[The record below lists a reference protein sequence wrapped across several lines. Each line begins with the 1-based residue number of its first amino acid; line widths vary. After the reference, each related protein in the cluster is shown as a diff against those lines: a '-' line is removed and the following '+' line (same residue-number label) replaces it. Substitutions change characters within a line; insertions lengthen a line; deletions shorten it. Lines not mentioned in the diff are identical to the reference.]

1 MLLWTVLCLL
11 QTLWT
16 SEWFTSI
23 WCMMMSPCSTS
34 CLLFLP
40 DEMCVCVCVCVC
52 GCVCLCLCLCVC
64 VCVCSLRV
72 TGQCVF
78 RAEIEQYD
86 PNQWL
91 ALWEMFLWN
100 CTGASI
106 MLLYH
111 WPLCWGWEW
120 RDDSGTDLKTESPP
134 GLCACGPP
142 LYILSLGLHL
152 HVMLMVGGLSGVR
165 LKNTSFV

>member
-1 MLLWTVLCLL
+1 MDCVVFVADIVNKRVVHFYLMHDDVSL
-11 QTLWT
+11 QYFMPVVSAW
-16 SEWFTSI
+16 WNV
-23 WCMMMSPCSTS
+23 
-34 CLLFLP
+34 
-40 DEMCVCVCVCVC
+40 CVCVCVCVWV
-52 GCVCLCLCLCVC
+52 CVCLCLCLCVC